1 MKDIAIVK
9 SVEHIFEP
17 RLLGPR
23 TKDFNLLDPRIAR
36 TQVETDRQAQWLVDQ
51 FTSPNYKPA
60 FLRIAWRLDNG
71 TIHRLAGSALEL
83 GKNPRAYF
91 ITSARNE
98 MRRRGVAQ

>member
-1 MKDIAIVK
+1 MKTVHH
-9 SVEHIFEP
+9 VFEP

-23 TKDFNLLDPRIAR
+23 TKEDVNILVPRNQK
-36 TQVETDRQAQWLVDQ
+36 TQADTDRQAQWLIDQ
-51 FTSPNYKPA
+51 FKAPDYKPA

-98 MRRRGVAQ
+98 MRRRGIAL